1 MTKKTKTP
9 TTPKR
14 QTVTTK
20 DITALAS
27 LISFSDEDTKP
38 EEEEQSPSSQEKR
51 AAYSEYRNAT
61 YTIVS
66 IVAYLIGIPKEYFGD
81 ENATNFL
88 MKTYEELEQNKD
100 ARIIRNL
107 CRIRAAM
114 ERNYKAIAHEFWLNI
129 KNIGSVPDLIPTD
142 AVETLAKDGV
152 RLYKQ
157 RPEIDEYIL
166 AINIELSNR
175 INTAAPLFPEWIKWE
190 YIRPLFIMP
199 GGTKKENI
207 KKAGEIYNSDRLRY
221 PFQCWINWEA
231 VSASPESKGNILY
244 TDEKFVRII
253 YERHEDRFENLS
265 LVRNAG
271 NHTMRNLENLL
282 QSSKKCVVVVDC
294 ENADAVKLAAAL
306 SSLPAYQLSKIAKVL
321 LFDSEYTTD
330 QWSTLVDRM
339 LHSAAAEKA
348 SFEIEHIL
356 VPRVNQNKSQCDMT
370 LAVRTSR
377 EVYTSGVDGVILVS
391 SDSDYWAMIQ
401 QLEGVRFLVMLEK
414 RKTGLAIMD
423 ALTIHNIPFC
433 FIDDFCTA
441 ASYTIKTTTLINGIQ
456 EQIQHFL
463 SGEGGQP
470 LNLREMMN
478 IALQGSWITMT
489 DKEKENFFTRYLQR
503 AKMTVAQDGAV
514 SITIG

>member
-1 MTKKTKTP
+1 M
-9 TTPKR
+9 PKEKNTQPQKR
-14 QTVTTK
+14 TTVTTK
-20 DITALAS
+20 DITELAN
-27 LISFSDEDTKP
+27 LISFTEEEEKP
-38 EEEEQSPSSQEKR
+38 EEEEPTPSSQEKR

-88 MKTYEELEQNKD
+88 IKTYDELEQNKD

-114 ERNYKAIAHEFWLNI
+114 ERYHKAISHEFRLNI
-129 KNIGSVPDLIPTD
+129 KNIGSVPDLIPPD
-142 AVETLAKDGV
+142 ASETLARDGV

-157 RPEIDEYIL
+157 RPEVDDYL
-166 AINIELSNR
+166 VAINIEVSNR
-175 INTAAPLFPEWIKWE
+175 INTVASLFPEWINWA

-199 GGTKKENI
+199 GGTRKENL
-207 KKAGEIYNSDRLRY
+207 KRAGEIYNSDRLRY
-221 PFQCWINWEA
+221 PFQCWINWDA

-271 NHTMRNLENLL
+271 NYTMRNLESLL
-282 QSSKKCVVVVDC
+282 QSARKCVVVVDC

-306 SSLPAYQLSKIAKVL
+306 SSLPAYQLCKIAKVL

-339 LHSAAAEKA
+339 LHSAASEKA

-391 SDSDYWAMIQ
+391 SDSDYWAMIR

-423 ALTIHNIPFC
+423 ALTIHNIPYC

-456 EQIQHFL
+456 EQVQRFL
-463 SGEGGQP
+463 AGEGGQP

-478 IALQGSWITMT
+478 TALQGSWITMT

-503 AKMTVAQDGAV
+503 AKMTVAQDGEV
-514 SITIG
+514 SIVIG